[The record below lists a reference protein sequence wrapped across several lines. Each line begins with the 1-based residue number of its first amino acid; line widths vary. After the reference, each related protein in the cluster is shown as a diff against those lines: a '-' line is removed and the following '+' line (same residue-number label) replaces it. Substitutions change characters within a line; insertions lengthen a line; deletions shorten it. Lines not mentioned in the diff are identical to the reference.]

1 MAQEEDDQSE
11 VASSPENSSQA
22 EPVPTEPVPT
32 PPLPEYPLMK
42 NLFALTL
49 GAAYWPSLDNKTL
62 TAASSHPKLSSFGIA
77 LSGAYHRHVVHWPAV
92 DLYLG
97 AEIGLFNFDNTSE
110 STPSNQP
117 ITGDLDGRVWYVGPS
132 FKFMMAKRPFT
143 YYVGG
148 GGGYY
153 EVSITESNE
162 LPRSACTRLGPCFNT
177 VNSLHRST
185 FGGFV
190 SLGAELILF
199 MTQSG
204 SQWRLRL
211 EDQIHIV
218 NFGSIESFAPGAGN
232 LSGPINVLQIG
243 LVLGF

>member
-1 MAQEEDDQSE
+1 
-11 VASSPENSSQA
+11 
-22 EPVPTEPVPT
+22 
-32 PPLPEYPLMK
+32 MK

-49 GAAYWPSLDNKTL
+49 GAAYWPSLDSKTL
-62 TAASSHPKLSSFGIA
+62 TASSNHPKLSSLGIA
-77 LSGAYHRHVVHWPAV
+77 LSGAYHRHLVHWPV
-92 DLYLG
+92 GDLYLG
-97 AEIGLFNFDNTSE
+97 AEIGLFNFDNSSE
-110 STPSNQP
+110 STSSNQP
-117 ITGDLDGRVWYVGPS
+117 ITGDLDGQVWYVGPS
-132 FKFMMAKRPFT
+132 FKFIMGKRPFT

-162 LPRSACTRLGPCFNT
+162 VPRPACTRLGPCFNT

-185 FGGFV
+185 FGGYV

-199 MTQSG
+199 MTESG
-204 SQWRLRL
+204 RQWRLRL

-243 LVLGF
+243 VVLGF